1 MIDKERFEKL
11 LEDYPKAKTVTE
23 GAEEFIFLPHAKV
36 TLLDGNEAELDM
48 LLCPHLREG
57 KPTRL
62 YFSKQLKTRRPRN
75 WGPSRI
81 LEKEW
86 HAISWNGVE
95 ASLSYS
101 EMIAEHI
108 GALIR
113 E

>member
-11 LEDYPKAKTVTE
+11 LEDYPKAKIVAE
-23 GAEEFIFLPHAKV
+23 GLEEFVLLPEAKV
-36 TLLDGNEAELDM
+36 ILHDGKEEEVDM

-62 YFSKQLKTRRPRN
+62 YFSKQLKTRSPRT

-86 HAISWNGVE
+86 QAISWNGVE

-101 EMIAEHI
+101 EIIAEHI

-113 E
+113 